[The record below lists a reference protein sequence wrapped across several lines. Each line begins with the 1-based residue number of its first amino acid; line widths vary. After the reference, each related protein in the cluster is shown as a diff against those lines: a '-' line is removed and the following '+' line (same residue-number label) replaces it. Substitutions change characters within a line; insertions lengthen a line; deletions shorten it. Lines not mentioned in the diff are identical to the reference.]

1 MKEKLKKYLIDICS
15 SSNTISAT
23 NLLTEEQAA
32 DLFTLLQDW
41 DLGDAIVFYLCNKP
55 ELIPNVKRE
64 LGSKG
69 IINSVFEKMVFIEV
83 YKLGYC

>member
-15 SSNTISAT
+15 SGNTVIAA
-23 NLLTEEQAA
+23 NKLTEEQAA
-32 DLFTLLQDW
+32 DLFNLLQDW
-41 DLGDAIVFYLCNKP
+41 DLGDAILFYLCNKP

-64 LGSKG
+64 LISRG
-69 IINSVFEKMVFIEV
+69 IINSVFENMVFLEV